1 MYLCN
6 CHGITEQSVIDLVNS
21 THSAFVFATICQSL
35 KGSESCCKCL
45 PRTREVIDE
54 TNKAKAIKAGYD
66 RVRGTPACHVVVT
79 S

>member
-6 CHGITEQSVIDLVNS
+6 CHGTTEQDVIDLVDA
-21 THSAFVFATICQSL
+21 THSAFVYATICQGL
-35 KGSESCCKCL
+35 KGSKSCCKCL

-54 TNKAKAIKAGYD
+54 AKRNKARRKE
-66 RVRGTPACHVVVT
+66 GTPV